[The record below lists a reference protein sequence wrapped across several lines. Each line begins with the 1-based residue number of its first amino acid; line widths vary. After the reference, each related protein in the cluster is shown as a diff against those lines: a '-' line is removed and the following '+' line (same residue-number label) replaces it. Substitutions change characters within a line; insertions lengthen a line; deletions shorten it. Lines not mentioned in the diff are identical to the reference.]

1 MPPLEGYEEIK
12 EENDQNFNFK
22 QIINQISNIMST
34 NKSQKQ
40 FKQIQK
46 QNQTNT
52 IFTLSTQ

>member
-46 QNQTNT
+46 QNQANT